1 MGSPKGMESPQQT
14 ELQKELPNER
24 HNPLSDLPP
33 PCGFGRFIGVN
44 PAGQPQR
51 YQSKLD
57 ERWDH
62 FEHWIYNKWTGGI
75 ERLPSWAQ
83 TGYNKTYWGMYKV
96 GEVASNL
103 LGVEDSKYQYHI
115 DTKRDDEAQ
124 REKERIQEEE
134 PIIEANASR
143 VEPDT
148 EGELEEAE
156 AVAEQVEATAE
167 PEAEKEAAAPVRS
180 DLPPM

>member
-1 MGSPKGMESPQQT
+1 MGNQTKRKWNHHNSRLLELCQLPQVQET
-14 ELQKELPNER
+14 ELQQELPNER

-83 TGYNKTYWGMYKV
+83 TGYNKTYWGMYKWGKSPAISLV
-96 GEVASNL
+96 W
-103 LGVEDSKYQYHI
+103 K
-115 DTKRDDEAQ
+115 
-124 REKERIQEEE
+124 
-134 PIIEANASR
+134 
-143 VEPDT
+143 
-148 EGELEEAE
+148 
-156 AVAEQVEATAE
+156 
-167 PEAEKEAAAPVRS
+167 
-180 DLPPM
+180 